1 MSTVTE
7 GSRTLLIEE
16 NELSFDPVRYSMETP
31 DGEHSGSDVKW
42 EVEVRPSGHLI
53 TRQVCCDGKPWEQC
67 GYPWEPEL
75 VIWPTWPG
83 RSPGEAAGSSLP
95 LAGVEEY
102 WRTVGNRLRDSA
114 KWMATVLGAALAAV
128 AGTSP
133 LTGMR
138 EHAPQAV
145 AVGLGSAGLVLLGIT
160 LLLVIQVMRP
170 QSVSY
175 TEVQC
180 ARRRRWGPQRP
191 LYKWRQT
198 IESQQDLYLPCGIR
212 CLTGLRQSMIIEEI
226 TLMALSRAQAA
237 VRDITSSQR
246 LCDAQATRVARLSD
260 LRVAAARVAAV
271 GEYYELRRRSTWA
284 TYGGVV
290 CGLLGTAAIVA
301 AFAWPLH

>member
-1 MSTVTE
+1 MSAITE
-7 GSRTLLIEE
+7 DQSLLAAQTG
-16 NELSFDPVRYSMETP
+16 LSFDPVCYSMETP
-31 DGEHSGSDVKW
+31 DGEHTGSEASWQVQL
-42 EVEVRPSGHLI
+42 RPKGHLI
-53 TRQVCCDGKPWEQC
+53 TRQVSLDGKPWEQC
-67 GYPWEPEL
+67 GYRWAPET
-75 VIWPTWPG
+75 VIWPAWPG
-83 RSPGEAAGSSLP
+83 KSADEAATAALP

-133 LTGMR
+133 LAGMR
-138 EHAPQAV
+138 EHAPPAIAV
-145 AVGLGSAGLVLLGIT
+145 ISGALGLILLGVT

-198 IESQQDLYLPCGIR
+198 IESQQDLYLPCGIK

-226 TLMALSRAQAA
+226 TLMAISQARAAA
-237 VRDITSSQR
+237 KDPVSAQQ
-246 LCDAQATRVARLSD
+246 LCDALSARAARLSE
-260 LRVAAARVAAV
+260 LRVAAARIAAV
-271 GEYYELRRRSTWA
+271 GEYYKLRHRSTWA
-284 TYGGVV
+284 TYGGVAS
-290 CGLLGTAAIVA
+290 GLLATATIVA